1 MQANGL
7 WGVSPD
13 EADPGERTDH
23 QPCGVPCR
31 NISCGSYRNS
41 RPGPDSRPLDL
52 PLQYHRRTGVRV
64 ARHRQRLSTLPKDA
78 GACWIIS
85 PTTPLTDRELSELMK
100 WVRAGHVL
108 MIASA
113 MGNDNECE
121 LGGFG

>member
-1 MQANGL
+1 MKLTRENAL
-7 WGVSPD
+7 
-13 EADPGERTDH
+13 T
-23 QPCGVPCR
+23 
-31 NISCGSYRNS
+31 ISLVVFLVVTSVAVHIATR
-41 RPGPDSRPLDL
+41 GPDPIHDHSTYRYNTTGSRAFYTLL
-52 PLQYHRRTGVRV
+52 ERTGVRV